1 MSVLTTLDGWGDA
14 NGDVGLGAQGG
25 EDDDG
30 IKIIAPGKSQCKG
43 GDTFSVALGIDEKSQ
58 LGVFSSTGWAS
69 RRNQH

>member
-43 GDTFSVALGIDEKSQ
+43 GGH
-58 LGVFSSTGWAS
+58 VFSGAGD
-69 RRNQH
+69 R